1 MSTILTN
8 SVIEWHK
15 IKCFRVDTASL
26 GTFHLRRST
35 RLAFMSDTRLAF
47 IMLIEWAEFAVVV
60 SREAYRVDIAG
71 PIFFDCLIIFFLMS
85 I

>member
-26 GTFHLRRST
+26 GAFHLRRST

-60 SREAYRVDIAG
+60 SREAFRGHFDTPSPTRLAM
-71 PIFFDCLIIFFLMS
+71 IFNLMHQ
-85 I
+85 

>member
-35 RLAFMSDTRLAF
+35 RLAFMSRHS
-47 IMLIEWAEFAVVV
+47 V
-60 SREAYRVDIAG
+60 SFHNAYRVGRACCGCIVISFSRA
-71 PIFFDCLIIFFLMS
+71 FRYT
-85 I
+85 

>member
-26 GTFHLRRST
+26 GAFHLRRST

-60 SREAYRVDIAG
+60 SREAFRVHLDTPNPTRLAM
-71 PIFFDCLIIFFLMS
+71 IFKLLYQ
-85 I
+85 

>member
-26 GTFHLRRST
+26 GAFHLRRST
-35 RLAFMSDTRLAF
+35 RLAFMSRHS
-47 IMLIEWAEFAVVV
+47 V
-60 SREAYRVDIAG
+60 SFHNAYRVGRVCCGCIERSLSSG
-71 PIFFDCLIIFFLMS
+71 HS
-85 I
+85 